1 MSKWD
6 RSTRN
11 AWQNSEVA
19 QEFEK
24 YVIDLSK
31 KLEAIAQ
38 QKLQQVI
45 PQVKELGQDLG
56 KVKEGLDAISNMAE
70 DEAKEDDINKAN
82 DKKLEEDASEKLL
95 IAELKQVAEAAADM
109 GNIKLAYRIERTI
122 SEISGE

>member
-24 YVIDLSK
+24 YILDLGR

-45 PQVKELGQDLG
+45 PQVKELGKDLG
-56 KVKEGLDAISNMAE
+56 DVKEGLDAISNMAE
-70 DEAKEDDINKAN
+70 DEI
-82 DKKLEEDASEKLL
+82 EEDKPEEEDSSEGPL
-95 IAELKQVAEAAADM
+95 IAELKQVAKSAADM